1 VILSGCG
8 TLFSILDLP
17 VYAPILSAYL
27 GALCLFVL
35 IRTIKHRKEANAI
48 PSNDTPTTTMAGTV
62 RISLKLC
69 TIKDIYAITTVTPW
83 SALRGPPSNLRLSQS
98 IWRDFLEDL
107 EGAMI
112 DDKSERSLLFSSIG
126 KLFAVLYLCGY
137 VLFDVVYQ
145 SPFLSCDPNA
155 GCNRF
160 LWTAIVTQI
169 PVFVYAFLVV
179 RSVQKFQAQRVADCL
194 EAVEQ
199 VCAALRAENAQIV
212 VKVTTS
218 NWKTPPLVVEVGA
231 APTAPAATTAMVSSQ
246 KTGPN
251 DKTKATDPLLVDV
264 V

>member
-1 VILSGCG
+1 
-8 TLFSILDLP
+8 
-17 VYAPILSAYL
+17 
-27 GALCLFVL
+27 
-35 IRTIKHRKEANAI
+35 
-48 PSNDTPTTTMAGTV
+48 
-62 RISLKLC
+62 
-69 TIKDIYAITTVTPW
+69 
-83 SALRGPPSNLRLSQS
+83 
-98 IWRDFLEDL
+98 
-107 EGAMI
+107 MI

-160 LWTAIVTQI
+160 LWTAIVTHI